1 MRYRHEYKYQIN
13 AIQEAILNVQLM
25 GLMKADSH
33 AGIDGK
39 YIVRSLYFDDIYD
52 SCLWDNLAGSDPRSK
67 IRIRYYNHD
76 TDYITLERKTKKRG
90 MTLKES
96 CRLSLQECKLLTE
109 GENVE
114 ILDDMDD
121 MKKTLLLDI
130 QQRGL
135 MPKII
140 VTYER
145 IPYIYP
151 AGNVRVTFDR
161 CLSSSNEVQK
171 FLTGNYQSRPVF
183 PTGMSILEVKW
194 DEVMPRHIRDAIHV
208 EKLVWTAFSKYY
220 MCRTIHL

>member
-161 CLSSSNEVQK
+161 CLSSSNEIQK

-183 PTGMSILEVKW
+183 PIGMSILEVKW
-194 DEVMPRHIRDAIHV
+194 DEVMPRHIKDAIHV